1 MEKILVVD
9 DSELIRQMLFDLLSA
24 EGYGVT
30 VASDSAQAMAEIRKE
45 TPDLIF
51 MDIMMP
57 GMDGQLVTRLIKSDK
72 KYEGIPIIVFSS
84 LATEAHTQLSEKVG
98 AAIHM
103 KKTTP
108 PAEILGTVRKIL
120 DERGKA
126 KDQ

>member
-24 EGYGVT
+24 EGYGVV

-98 AAIHM
+98 ATIHM